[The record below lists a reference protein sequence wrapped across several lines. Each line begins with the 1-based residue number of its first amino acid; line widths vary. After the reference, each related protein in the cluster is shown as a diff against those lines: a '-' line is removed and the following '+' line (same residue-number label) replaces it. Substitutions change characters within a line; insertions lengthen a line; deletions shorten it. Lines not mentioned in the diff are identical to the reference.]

1 MTLASTLRDAVRRHG
16 SRPAFATVGK
26 EARSL
31 TYNEAWTRIL
41 RVCGA
46 LRERGLV
53 KGDRVAVIAEN
64 AVEVALLDWAG
75 YLSGL
80 VMVPIYPTLPADGTR
95 HIVQDCG
102 AKLVVVDSE
111 KQASKLLPLGGEG
124 PPRDA
129 LWRAP
134 GGEGGGDT
142 EPRDPTPTPPQG
154 KGPAVVLLD
163 TLDAEPYEPE
173 DEIDPEDPCCIIYT
187 SGTTG
192 VPKGAVMP
200 HRAFLCVAAA
210 AAREIAITPD
220 DVFLSFLPMSHVYE
234 RVAGQIL
241 PVHAGASI
249 VYSKGLAHLRTEMQ
263 DARPTV
269 VLCIPRFLESLRQGI
284 LDKVA
289 KDTPLKQR
297 LFALMLAQGAKRAK
311 GGFAPLAGILDVL
324 VAKKVREAAG
334 GRLRYFVSGGAA
346 LAPEVGEFYMATGLT
361 VLQGY
366 GLTETSGGSVV
377 NRPKNNKFWT
387 VGEPLDMEIRLAED
401 GEILLR
407 GKGLMLGYHGMPDA
421 TAEAIDPDGWF
432 HTGDIGEFEG
442 KNLKITDRK
451 KDLIVLGNGKNVAPQ
466 KIEGLLRISPL
477 IAEAVVLGDGMDA
490 CVALVVPAEGADE
503 KAIKREIDA
512 VNKTLAPY
520 EAVKRF
526 ALVTEGFTQ
535 ENGMLT
541 PTLKVKRK
549 AVAERYKAE
558 IAGLRR

>member
-1 MTLASTLRDAVRRHG
+1 MTLASTLRDTVRRHG
-16 SRPAFATVGK
+16 NRPAFATVGK
-26 EARSL
+26 DARAL
-31 TYNEAWTRIL
+31 TYGEAWTRIL

-46 LRERGLV
+46 LRAKGLV

-64 AVEVALLDWAG
+64 AIEVALLDWAG

-95 HIVQDCG
+95 HIVADCG
-102 AKLVVVDSE
+102 ARLVVVDSE
-111 KQASKLLPLGGEG
+111 KQRAKILP
-124 PPRDA
+124 
-129 LWRAP
+129 P
-134 GGEGGGDT
+134 GGGQGGGNT
-142 EPRDPTPTPPQG
+142 ESRDPTPTPPQG
-154 KGPAVVLLD
+154 EGPATVRLD
-163 TLDAEPYEPE
+163 ELDAEPWEP
-173 DEIDPEDPCCIIYT
+173 DVEIDPEDPCCIIYT

-200 HRAFLCVAAA
+200 HRAFLCVAEA
-210 AAREIAITPD
+210 AAREIKVTEA

-234 RVAGQIL
+234 RVAGQVL
-241 PVHAGASI
+241 PVYTGASI
-249 VYSKGLAHLRTEMQ
+249 VYSKGLAHLRTEMR

-289 KDTPLKQR
+289 KDSPLKQK
-297 LFALMLAQGAKRAK
+297 LFALMLSQGATRAK
-311 GGFAPLAGILDVL
+311 GGFAPLAGILDAL

-377 NRPKNNKFWT
+377 NRPANNKFWT
-387 VGEPLDMEIRLAED
+387 VGEPLDMEVRLADD

-407 GKGLMLGYHGMPDA
+407 GPGLMLGYHGMPEA
-421 TAEAIDPDGWF
+421 TAEAIDPEGWF
-432 HTGDIGEFEG
+432 HTGDIGAFEG